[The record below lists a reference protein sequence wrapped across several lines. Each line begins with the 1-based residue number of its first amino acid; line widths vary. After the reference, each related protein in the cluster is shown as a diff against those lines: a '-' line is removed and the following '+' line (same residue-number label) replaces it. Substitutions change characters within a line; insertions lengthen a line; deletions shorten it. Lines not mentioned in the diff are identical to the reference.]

1 MREILLI
8 LSFLCGRGI
17 EGSSIVDFLVHTE
30 DGLIA
35 IEAKRPIVP
44 TTRNLY
50 RMANRVGD
58 QVVKAE
64 RNLPKG
70 IMQEVWI
77 DNRTQG
83 LGEQI
88 QTDVKRRV
96 SERSSGI
103 VDKSTIQFIDK

>member
-1 MREILLI
+1 MRAVLLFF
-8 LSFLCGRGI
+8 SFLCGRGI

-44 TTRNLY
+44 IRRNLY
-50 RMANRVGD
+50 RMANRVGE
-58 QVVKAE
+58 QVIKAE

-70 IMQEVWI
+70 VKQRVWI

-83 LGEQI
+83 LDGQLKDAI
-88 QTDVKRRV
+88 IDKI
-96 SERSSGI
+96 SKKSDGI
-103 VDKSTIQFIDK
+103 VNEAEVRFVVE